1 MTKQL
6 KVPDPVYHQAEE
18 VAEERDLS
26 LKAAIAFMCREG
38 GYDV

>member
-6 KVPDPVYHQAEE
+6 KVPDPVYEEAEK
-18 VAEERDLS
+18 VAEEYDLS
-26 LKAAIAFMCREG
+26 LKAAIAFMVREG